1 MKYYKAEF
9 NIECPKEIKQTARE
23 LLADSAGEI
32 GFESFE
38 DTLIGINGYIKIE
51 LLHKAFVD
59 KIIDEF
65 ILDNVIIT
73 YSLSGVVD
81 ENWNREWESKGF
93 EPIDINE
100 KLLVFD
106 AKKPIPNLDRQIEIG
121 IEAKNAFG
129 TGTHETTQLILSQLV
144 SMNLVNKRV
153 LDCGCGTGILGI
165 AASKLGADEIIAYDI
180 DEWSVKNTE
189 HNSILNGVNNLNV
202 MEGDVSVLSHICGV
216 FDIVMANIN
225 RNTLI
230 QDLPKLKEV
239 LNVGGIIIL
248 SGFYIEDY
256 SFLIDKAKELGLSEY
271 NKNDLNDWCMIAF
284 K

>member
-38 DTLIGINGYIKIE
+38 DTLIGINGYIQIE

-189 HNSILNGVNNLNV
+189 HNSMLNGVNNLNV

-239 LNVGGIIIL
+239 LNVDGIIIL
-248 SGFYIEDY
+248 SGFYIDDY